1 MLEVN
6 VSGVL
11 RDAVNGA
18 ASLQVEAASIRELLR
33 KLLERYPRLH
43 DHMETGIAVAINGV
57 IFRDTWSE
65 PIPADAEVFL
75 LPRIEGG

>member
-11 RDAVNGA
+11 RDAVDGA
-18 ASLQVEAASIRELLR
+18 ASLQVEAATIRELLR
-33 KLLERYPRLH
+33 KLLERYPRLN
-43 DHMETGIAVAINGV
+43 DHMESGIAVAIDGV

-65 PIPADAEVFL
+65 PIPQDAEVFL
-75 LPRIEGG
+75 LPRLEGG